1 MAAMHRL
8 VLLAIMPLTAALRAP
23 LIAGNWK
30 CNPATVDDAVAL
42 ATALHAAAPER
53 EVVVFPPSPY
63 LEPVAHAAQGAVA
76 LGAQDACELSD
87 AGAFTGA
94 TSFPMLESLGGVTYV
109 LAGHSERRSLFGDDD
124 AVVKDKVR
132 KTLDAGFAP
141 MVCIGE
147 TREEYELGITDDVC
161 AVQLCKALTGVTA
174 AELER
179 VVVAYEP
186 VWAIGT
192 GLTCP
197 PKVAQKVHERI
208 RGRLATMYSQEA
220 ADGCRV
226 LYGGS
231 VTPATID
238 ALMAMAD
245 VDGALVG
252 GASLDAAAF
261 AKIAGFTERTGWWR
275 TKRLLKKLRR

>member
-1 MAAMHRL
+1 MLRVSMVVSLAVLSDAA
-8 VLLAIMPLTAALRAP
+8 RA

-30 CNPATVDDAVAL
+30 CNPASVDDAVAL

-63 LEPVAHAAQGAVA
+63 LEP
-76 LGAQDACELSD
+76 
-87 AGAFTGA
+87 
-94 TSFPMLESLGGVTYV
+94 SLGGVTYV

-124 AVVKDKVR
+124 AAVKDKVR

-208 RGRLATMYSQEA
+208 RGRLATMYSREA

-226 LYGGS
+226 LYG
-231 VTPATID
+231 A
-238 ALMAMAD
+238 
-245 VDGALVG
+245 
-252 GASLDAAAF
+252 
-261 AKIAGFTERTGWWR
+261 R
-275 TKRLLKKLRR
+275 